1 MIAGRLAMLHQG
13 KNLAFICLF
22 VLLTSSFAFADKL
35 LSAEKFLDVFA
46 KSFQKVKDYSALT
59 VITEGKSVSRGELY
73 YRSPDYLRIDF
84 NDPAGQVLVIDKE
97 MLTVYLPQYQVALEQ
112 HYKEQPGA
120 VENLASGPGLAT
132 LQREYSVGYLLG
144 PSPVP
149 LDEGSA
155 EMVVKL
161 KLLPLTTT
169 GFRQLILSVKGSQV
183 RRIEGIQDNG
193 ESIVLD
199 LQRVR
204 VNQGIPV
211 SRFSYTP
218 PQDARVIADWLFTP
232 QG

>member
-1 MIAGRLAMLHQG
+1 MMHYRR
-13 KNLAFICLF
+13 NLLFACLF
-22 VLLTSSFAFADKL
+22 LLLSSSFAFADRL
-35 LSAEKFLDVFA
+35 LSAEKFLDAFA
-46 KSFQKVKDYSALT
+46 KSFQKVKDYSALA
-59 VITEGKSVSRGELY
+59 VITEGKSESQGELY
-73 YRSPDYLRIDF
+73 YRSPGYLRIDF
-84 NDPAGQVLVIDKE
+84 DNGQVMVLDDT
-97 MLTVYLPQYQVALEQ
+97 MMTVYIPQYQVVLEQ

-120 VENLASGPGLAT
+120 VQDLASGPGLAT

-149 LDEGSA
+149 LDEGSN

-169 GFRQLILSVKGSQV
+169 GFRQLILSVKDSLV

-193 ESIVLD
+193 ESITLD
-199 LQRVR
+199 LKRVR

-211 SRFSYTP
+211 SRFTYTP
-218 PQDARVIADWLFTP
+218 PSEARIIPDWLFNP